1 MAAMLHRGGFLGMG
15 LDVTPGNR
23 HVCHNETV
31 LKGTRMRIRAG
42 YIFACAL
49 FVTMSAA
56 PAMAEGLFGAIA
68 FSPSTGQYGW
78 AKNQSAEDGASAE
91 AVSGCGVDDCN
102 AVVTFPNC
110 AALSVGDGYGMGFS
124 KAESIADAEGAAL
137 ASCDG
142 FTTNCI
148 VSASV
153 CNDE

>member
-1 MAAMLHRGGFLGMG
+1 MSNRVAFALACG
-15 LDVTPGNR
+15 L
-23 HVCHNETV
+23 
-31 LKGTRMRIRAG
+31 
-42 YIFACAL
+42 AL
-49 FVTMSAA
+49 SVSAA

-78 AKNQSAEDGASAE
+78 AKNQTVEAGASDE
-91 AVSGCGVDDCN
+91 AVTGCGIGDCE
-102 AVVTFPNC
+102 AVVVFPNC

-124 KAESIADAEGAAL
+124 KAKSQAKAEEAAL
-137 ASCDG
+137 ATCDG